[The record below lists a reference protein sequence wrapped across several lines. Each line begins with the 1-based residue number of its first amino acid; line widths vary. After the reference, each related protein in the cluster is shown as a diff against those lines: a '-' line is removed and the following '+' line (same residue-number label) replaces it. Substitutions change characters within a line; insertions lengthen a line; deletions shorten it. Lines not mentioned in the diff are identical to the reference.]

1 LFDELGLD
9 EILSGLEILTVV
21 LVVLVDTI
29 GLEVF
34 VEAEEFE
41 LFKVL
46 VAFDPLEL
54 EEIFGELFVEF
65 KGKEEFEMFDD
76 VDIFEDGGDITTTE
90 VLDVFV
96 DPEGT
101 YLVVVLFKVE
111 ETFDDVLIFEEE
123 EEEEEEEE
131 FDLF

>member
-1 LFDELGLD
+1 MDEFEALEESYLVLLEIFWEVLFDELGLD
-9 EILSGLEILTVV
+9 EILSGLEILAVV
-21 LVVLVDTI
+21 LVVLVDII

-65 KGKEEFEMFDD
+65 EGTEELEMFDD
-76 VDIFEDGGDITTTE
+76 VDIFEEGDDITIE
-90 VLDVFV
+90 VLDILV

-101 YLVVVLFKVE
+101 YLVVVLF
-111 ETFDDVLIFEEE
+111 
-123 EEEEEEEE
+123 
-131 FDLF
+131 

>member
-1 LFDELGLD
+1 MEESYLVLLEIFWEVLFDELGLD
-9 EILSGLEILTVV
+9 EILSGLEILAVV
-21 LVVLVDTI
+21 LVVLVDI
-29 GLEVF
+29 IVLEVF

-101 YLVVVLFKVE
+101 YLVVVLF
-111 ETFDDVLIFEEE
+111 
-123 EEEEEEEE
+123 
-131 FDLF
+131 

>member
-1 LFDELGLD
+1 MDEFEALEESYLVLLEIFWEVLFDELGLD

-76 VDIFEDGGDITTTE
+76 VDIFEEGGDITIE
-90 VLDVFV
+90 VLDAFV

-101 YLVVVLFKVE
+101 YLVVVLF
-111 ETFDDVLIFEEE
+111 
-123 EEEEEEEE
+123 
-131 FDLF
+131 

>member
-1 LFDELGLD
+1 MEESYLVLLEIFWEVLFDELGLD

-21 LVVLVDTI
+21 LVVLVDII

-54 EEIFGELFVEF
+54 EEIFGELLVEF

-76 VDIFEDGGDITTTE
+76 VDIFEDGGDITTE

-101 YLVVVLFKVE
+101 YLVVVLF
-111 ETFDDVLIFEEE
+111 
-123 EEEEEEEE
+123 
-131 FDLF
+131 